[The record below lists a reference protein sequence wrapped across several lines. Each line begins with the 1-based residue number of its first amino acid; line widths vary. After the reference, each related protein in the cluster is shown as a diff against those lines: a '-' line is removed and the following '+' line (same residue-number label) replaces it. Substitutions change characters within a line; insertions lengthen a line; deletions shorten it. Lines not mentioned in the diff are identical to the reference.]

1 MSRVR
6 SPQTVP
12 DLDRRVWFPRVGRE
26 RVATTSETGRTSSG
40 SRARIP
46 RISRLLALA
55 IRYEQL
61 LRAGHVRDFS
71 EMSQVAQVSS
81 ARLTQIMNLLLLA
94 PEIQEAVLLLP
105 ETSAAVEPVSE
116 RALRPIVS
124 EPLWAQQRQM
134 WARLVA
140 ARCDAPLPGTA
151 DR

>member
-1 MSRVR
+1 MSVERGWLHLRDRAHIVR
-6 SPQTVP
+6 QP
-12 DLDRRVWFPRVGRE
+12 G
-26 RVATTSETGRTSSG
+26 A
-40 SRARIP
+40 IP

-71 EMSQVAQVSS
+71 EMSQVAQVGS

-94 PEIQEAVLLLP
+94 RRSKRRISFSPRLRPLW
-105 ETSAAVEPVSE
+105 SRS
-116 RALRPIVS
+116 RASIRPIVS
-124 EPLWAQQRQM
+124 EPLWAQRRQM

-140 ARCDAPLPGTA
+140 ARCNAPLPGTA